1 MWRRWDGLHPTA
13 DERQL
18 RLRYEELLLSLAA
31 VRDTLRDPALGG
43 KALDRRLKGTSAATW
58 AELRRLEQRLVR
70 RLSASERKIY
80 DLLRGQR

>member
-31 VRDTLRDPALGG
+31 VRDTLRDPALRG
-43 KALDRRLKGTSAATW
+43 KALNRRLKETSSATW

-70 RLSASERKIY
+70 RLSASEKEIY
-80 DLLRGQR
+80 DLLRGRW